1 MERSWNQEF
10 RTTLVCVDDF
20 SDRVPKGRF
29 YNTSAEQGKSF
40 RGMMEFLLE
49 MENTLESVEFPRAF
63 TVTRSFGDFRNTETG
78 PPGAESRN
86 GKYATFALRILFR
99 QNSSWQGSLLWLEGK
114 KEQSFRSV
122 LELVLLMN
130 SALAS

>member
-1 MERSWNQEF
+1 MEKSF
-10 RTTLVCVDDF
+10 RTTIVCVDDF
-20 SDRVPKGRF
+20 TDSIPTGRF
-29 YNTSAEQGKSF
+29 YNASAAQGKSF

-49 MENTLESVEFPRAF
+49 MENALESEDFPKAY
-63 TVTRSFGDFRNTETG
+63 TVTRSFGDFRISETG

-99 QNSSWQGSLLWLEGK
+99 QNASWQGSLLWLEGG

-122 LELVLLMN
+122 LELMLLMN
-130 SALAS
+130 SALAA